1 MERRESEREMM
12 ERGDTER
19 RKRKR
24 VEKRE
29 REREREREITKKK
42 NSANKLTRKP
52 KKN

>member
-24 VEKRE
+24 VEEMIEKERGRE
-29 REREREREITKKK
+29 LER
-42 NSANKLTRKP
+42 
-52 KKN
+52 